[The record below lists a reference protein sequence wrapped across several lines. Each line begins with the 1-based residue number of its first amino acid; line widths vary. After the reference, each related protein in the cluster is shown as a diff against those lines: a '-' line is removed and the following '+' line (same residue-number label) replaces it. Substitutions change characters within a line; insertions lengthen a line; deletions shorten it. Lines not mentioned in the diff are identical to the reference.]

1 MWKVTPLQLARG
13 TAALADHG
21 MLRRP
26 HLVSARRVGFD
37 KPWEPLPQPAP
48 LRITESPEHLR
59 VVQEGME
66 MTVHGPGG
74 TARAISTGLQY
85 RMAGKTGTAQVVN
98 RSAMAVNPKS
108 LPLHRRHRALFIGY
122 APAQD
127 PTIAVA
133 VMVEGGGYGGA
144 TAAPIARK
152 ILDAWLLGTQPENG
166 IDDAGTSTRI
176 VVGTPPA
183 PAVTPPVVPPATA
196 TPP

>member
-1 MWKVTPLQLARG
+1 
-13 TAALADHG
+13 
-21 MLRRP
+21 
-26 HLVSARRVGFD
+26 
-37 KPWEPLPQPAP
+37 
-48 LRITESPEHLR
+48 
-59 VVQEGME
+59 
-66 MTVHGPGG
+66 
-74 TARAISTGLQY
+74 
-85 RMAGKTGTAQVVN
+85 
-98 RSAMAVNPKS
+98 

-122 APAQD
+122 APAQE

-166 IDDAGTSTRI
+166 IDDAGASTRI

-183 PAVTPPVVPPATA
+183 PAVSPPVTQPATA